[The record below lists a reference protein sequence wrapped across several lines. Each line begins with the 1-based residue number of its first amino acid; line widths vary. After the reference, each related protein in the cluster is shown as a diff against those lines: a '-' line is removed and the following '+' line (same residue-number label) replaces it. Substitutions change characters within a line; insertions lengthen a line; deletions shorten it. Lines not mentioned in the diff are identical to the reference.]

1 MDERGALGL
10 PSQQRG
16 WDAWEQCPDI
26 PSFAARPAAQPE
38 EWALAMDSLRQRGA
52 GPWAPSEHPG
62 IGQASEESSEPLLV
76 IVGTLCLTLFCRWD
90 PAQDHLPAVKGWS
103 GVPCL

>member
-38 EWALAMDSLRQRGA
+38 EWAVAMDSLRQRGWTL
-52 GPWAPSEHPG
+52 GPQQAPRNWPG
-62 IGQASEESSEPLLV
+62 FGGEL
-76 IVGTLCLTLFCRWD
+76 
-90 PAQDHLPAVKGWS
+90 
-103 GVPCL
+103 